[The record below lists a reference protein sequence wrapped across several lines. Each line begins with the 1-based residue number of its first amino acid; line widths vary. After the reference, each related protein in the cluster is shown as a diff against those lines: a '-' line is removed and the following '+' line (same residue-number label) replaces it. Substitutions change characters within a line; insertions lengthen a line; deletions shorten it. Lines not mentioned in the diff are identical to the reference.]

1 MQAQQALR
9 EELTRVIAE
18 LAARGRT
25 DNFYSSLAASFE
37 RYGSL
42 TERQEAALRRSLTQ
56 YAERQAERAAVVVT
70 SPMPQGR
77 VEVTGTVLSTKYQES
92 NFGGCHKM
100 LVQSDAGWKVWG
112 TIPSSLGYNCKGLRV
127 SFTATVEPKEAAF
140 GFFSR
145 PSKAN
150 VIEAPVAPAAPA
162 LVTRP
167 ADIACTNVP
176 TFVSAKLA
184 EVAREDMAGE
194 ERRANRV
201 AQAAAQ
207 VVATANRLDDIIAKA
222 KALEAQREAADR
234 ASGGLA
240 SEYWDTDSMAA

>member
-56 YAERQAERAAVVVT
+56 YAERQAQREVVPT
-70 SPMPQGR
+70 SPIPEGR
-77 VEVTGTVLSTKYQES
+77 VTVTGTVLSVKWVENQ
-92 NFGGCHKM
+92 FGGALKM
-100 LVQSDAGWKVWG
+100 LVQADAGWKVYG
-112 TIPSSLGYNCKGLRV
+112 TVPASIAHIDALKGLRV
-127 SFTATVEPKEAAF
+127 TFTAKVEPKEPAF

-145 PSKAN
+145 PTNGAVLGDAN
-150 VIEAPVAPAAPA
+150 VVAPVAPVAPAAPA
-162 LVTRP
+162 AT
-167 ADIACTNVP
+167 
-176 TFVSAKLA
+176 LA
-184 EVAREDMAGE
+184 QMAREDMAGE
-194 ERRANRV
+194 ERRAKRV

-207 VVATANRLDDIIAKA
+207 VVATANRLEDIIARA
-222 KALEAQREAADR
+222 KALEAKK
-234 ASGGLA
+234 LA
-240 SEYWDTDSMAA
+240 QQPSWDTDSMAA